1 MEKTHVTEAAPGR
14 TVFLNGVEYLFFSGT
29 SYLGMHRNAAFRDL
43 LSEGAKKYG
52 SVYGSSRASNL
63 QIAIYPEAEEKL
75 ARWLGS
81 EACTVLS
88 SGFMAGQL
96 VYHSLLAA
104 GYQLHYAPGSHP
116 ALLGGGGPPPP
127 ETSWNEWLENLLPG
141 LETAEGRHAI
151 LACSVDPLRSQKY
164 DFSFAGRL
172 AGGKEILLVI
182 DDSHGF
188 GLLGEKGEGI
198 ARLLPQDKQVEVI
211 ILGSLG
217 KAMGIPAGA
226 VWSTEGRARALR
238 QTAFF
243 ISASPPAPA
252 GLHAFLHAGD
262 LYREAGKQLAKNI
275 AAFSRLIKG
284 LKRVKQAPGL
294 PVFFLDDQ
302 AAAAYLERQHILVS
316 SFRYPEF
323 HSKPLNRI
331 VLSSLH
337 TAADLE
343 RLATVLKD
351 YFSD

>member
-1 MEKTHVTEAAPGR
+1 MERTHITEAAPGR
-14 TVFLNGVEYLFFSGT
+14 TVFLDGVEYLFFSGT
-29 SYLGMHRNAAFRDL
+29 SYLGMHRNAAFRKL
-43 LSEGAKKYG
+43 LSEGTEKYG

-96 VYHSLLAA
+96 VYHTLLAA

-116 ALLGGGGPPPP
+116 ALLGGGGPPPQ
-127 ETSWNEWLENLLPG
+127 TSWNEWLENLLPG
-141 LETAEGRHAI
+141 LETAEGRQAI

-172 AGGKEILLVI
+172 PRGKEVLLVI

-188 GLLGEKGEGI
+188 GILGEKGEGI
-198 ARLLPQDKQVEVI
+198 ARLLPQGKQVEVI

-226 VWSTEGRARALR
+226 VWSTESRARALR

-252 GLHAFLHAGD
+252 GLYAFSHAGD

-275 AAFSRLIKG
+275 TCFSRLIKG
-284 LKRVKQAPGL
+284 LKQVRQAPGL
-294 PVFFLDDQ
+294 PVFFLEDQ
-302 AAAAYLERQHILVS
+302 AVAACLEERHILAS
-316 SFRYPEF
+316 SFRYPTF
-323 HSKPLNRI
+323 HSEPLSRI

-337 TAADLE
+337 TTADLE
-343 RLATVLKD
+343 RLADVLKD